1 MFKSI
6 LLSLFLIGAVCA
18 FTSCSNSDPAPVV
31 LSTVVFK
38 DLNADYAPLVF
49 STNPA
54 VPPTRPAEKKKYT
67 FFSFKTGQIVPNSD
81 SASTKWDIGF
91 RSTSIIFNG
100 GTSGPGTA
108 GAIVQQGL
116 FDEIKTAPTTG
127 YVSDNKANNQ
137 FAVSSSPF
145 VSGVTTT
152 TNNWWLNSGTQTS
165 TIVSPIA
172 GRVIIV
178 KTADGRYAK
187 MEIQSFYKGAP
198 ATVNNLTDLDRHY
211 TFRYIYQPDNKTTF

>member
-1 MFKSI
+1 MKMFKSI
-6 LLSLFLIGAVCA
+6 LSVLVLCVVGFLF
-18 FTSCSNSDPAPVV
+18 SCSNNDPAPVP
-31 LSTVVFK
+31 LSAITFK

-49 STNPA
+49 GSPSA
-54 VPPTRPAEKKKYT
+54 PPTRPAEKKKYT
-67 FFSFKTGQIVPNSD
+67 FFSFKTGQIVVNAD
-81 SASTKWDIGF
+81 SATLKWDIGF

-100 GTSGPGTA
+100 GTSGPGAA

-116 FDEIKTAPTTG
+116 FDEIKEAPTSG
-127 YVSDNKANNQ
+127 YVLDNKTNNQ
-137 FAVSSSPF
+137 FAVSSAPF
-145 VSGVTTT
+145 VAGVSTT

-187 MEIQSFYKGAP
+187 MEIQSYYKGAP
-198 ATVNNLTDLDRHY
+198 ATVNNLTDLDRYY
-211 TFRYIYQPDNKTTF
+211 TFKYVYQPENKSNF